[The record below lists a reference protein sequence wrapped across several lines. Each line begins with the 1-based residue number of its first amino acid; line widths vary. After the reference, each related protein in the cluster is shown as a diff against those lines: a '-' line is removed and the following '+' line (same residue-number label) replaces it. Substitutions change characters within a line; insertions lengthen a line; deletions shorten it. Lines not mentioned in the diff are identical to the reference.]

1 MVFIMVNWKSIGL
14 GFIVTF
20 LFVYLGRYLPYL
32 DMSLAPI
39 LGGIFAGYIVGG
51 IYKNGAIYGGFSA
64 GSAGFIYTLLIILL
78 SSGIARATSVSMAL
92 VPTSLSGASGIVTA
106 SVIILGGIIAFV
118 IYFIMGLI
126 GGIIGVAI
134 KERNAE
140 KQILKT

>member
-1 MVFIMVNWKSIGL
+1 MVNWKSIGL
-14 GFIVTF
+14 GFIITF
-20 LFVYLGRYLPYL
+20 AYIYLSKYVPYL

-39 LGGIFAGYIVGG
+39 LGGIFAGYMVGG
-51 IYKNGAIYGGFSA
+51 SFKNGALYGGFSA
-64 GSAGFIYTLLIILL
+64 GIVGFIYALLVIIL
-78 SSGIARATSVSMAL
+78 SNGIARATSVSM
-92 VPTSLSGASGIVTA
+92 VVFPISSSGISEFVTA
-106 SVIILGGIIAFV
+106 GVIILGATIAFV